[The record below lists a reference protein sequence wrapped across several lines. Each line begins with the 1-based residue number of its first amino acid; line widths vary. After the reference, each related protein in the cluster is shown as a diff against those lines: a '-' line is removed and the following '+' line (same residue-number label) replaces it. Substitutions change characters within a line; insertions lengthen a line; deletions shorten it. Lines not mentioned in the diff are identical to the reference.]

1 MKCDFMFLQAFAGN
15 GDQIFGGRSAKSYAY
30 TGSGSSYLKGN
41 IEDQIRYTI
50 YFLLISTKHFFNEL
64 LWFPPF
70 KPDGLRTTDT

>member
-1 MKCDFMFLQAFAGN
+1 MKCDFMLLQAFAGN

-50 YFLLISTKHFFNEL
+50 YFLLIRTKHFFSEL
-64 LWFPPF
+64 LGPVVQ
-70 KPDGLRTTDT
+70 KPTSLAPG